1 MTRTLLAALAM
12 AVRPVPSF
20 VRCRLIAIVAREIS
34 LWRWRRRH
42 GRRPQVPR
50 PSTRRRRAARAFVFQ
65 AERPAS
71 FPGADDAL
79 NAYVPAPRA
88 ARRSAT
94 STGRVRPSS
103 A

>member
-1 MTRTLLAALAM
+1 MARGGTMTRTLLAAFAM

-20 VRCRLIAIVAREIS
+20 VRYRLIATVAREIS
-34 LWRWRRRH
+34 LWRWRRRF
-42 GRRPQVPR
+42 GRRPQAPR
-50 PSTRRRRAARAFVFQ
+50 PSTRGRRAARAFVFQ

-71 FPGADDAL
+71 FPGADE
-79 NAYVPAPRA
+79 PRA